1 MYNNVRLL
9 TMFIYIV
16 AYGYFVIYMMR
27 DNVQIRE
34 KLYELGKLVGLEER
48 EIDQSKR
55 TAKNVIKTFI
65 IIGIIALI
73 GIFTI
78 SRFESL
84 GLWYITP
91 SIKDFSFFSRL
102 F

>member
-1 MYNNVRLL
+1 M
-9 TMFIYIV
+9 TIFIYVIANV
-16 AYGYFVIYMMR
+16 CFVIYMIR
-27 DNVQIRE
+27 DNIKIKA
-34 KLYELGKLVGLEER
+34 KLYELGKLVGLEEK

-55 TAKNVIKTFI
+55 TTKNVIKNLIVVGVVAF
-65 IIGIIALI
+65 I

-78 SRFESL
+78 SRFESI